1 MFDTSQKSTGTGYTT
16 TVAFLIVAVVFIP
29 AALMFFNNFGT
40 IAIALAGVGSVVCLG
55 LAWRSWKNSSQ
66 LSIPSLEAQVAPLA
80 QKAAAK

>member
-55 LAWRSWKNSSQ
+55 IR
-66 LSIPSLEAQVAPLA
+66 VR
-80 QKAAAK
+80 